1 MNAEQLSRQFF
12 NLKEDCKE
20 YYDNLTSQ
28 QEEDVILDFEDGY
41 YVDYMCQNKGVF
53 KEALLLK
60 LKKNSLLVNDMPTN
74 KAIHIKFENLTIPD
88 QLTVLKL
95 YEQNQ

>member
-1 MNAEQLSRQFF
+1 MNTEQLSRQFF

-28 QEEDVILDFEDGY
+28 QEEDIIKSYDDHTF
-41 YVDYMCQNKGVF
+41 VDYIDPKEGIYLKG
-53 KEALLLK
+53 EILK
-60 LKKNSLLVNDMPTN
+60 LKKNSIMIFDF
-74 KAIHIKFENLTIPD
+74 KFKRAIHIKFEYLTLQD
-88 QLTVLKL
+88 QLTVLEL